1 MHFFFLT
8 KQTYPIQIQ
17 KDLTTGE
24 GYGYIF
30 FKYLSPKTLPVMI
43 SPEAAEKGFHQ
54 RETGNYAFQIQC
66 QNFRGD
72 R

>member
-1 MHFFFLT
+1 MVIF
-8 KQTYPIQIQ
+8 
-17 KDLTTGE
+17 
-24 GYGYIF
+24 F